1 MLFSLSRWFDA
12 ILLKL
17 VLYSCSHNTIKK
29 EPGFVQIQ
37 IQDQFLFKYI
47 LICLLENGKSQ
58 FTTVEPPVSG
68 HPWDQAQVS
77 AEVKNAKHLMRGRL

>member
-1 MLFSLSRWFDA
+1 MSFLLSRWFDA

-17 VLYSCSHNTIKK
+17 AILLKHKK
-29 EPGFVQIQ
+29 EPDLVQIQ

-58 FTTVEPPVSG
+58 FTTVEPPVSE

-77 AEVKNAKHLMRGRL
+77 AEVKKVK